1 MVATIYSNTILL
13 SHPMIGKLSTL
24 YDDENGKLAV
34 FVALFVTFILL
45 CIGYKVIKIIKGIIA
60 SVLSLF
66 NGNKKKNVE
75 VESNDNYEADDAASL
90 ATTYVDSYDFGD
102 DVVDVDDNDNDSDED
117 VDEDDYDSEIDY
129 DNNWNEEEFN
139 KGQQLLLQQQKPTPK
154 PTKKKATTTT
164 TTTTRRTTSKTRTK
178 KKETKLEMSKR
189 IERQMEESAARIRT
203 TQTKVL
209 VRKERVTAT
218 TTPITT
224 STPNKMKQQRGG
236 AGKETRLEMKA
247 RVKREYAAKAASK
260 KK

>member
-164 TTTTRRTTSKTRTK
+164 TTGRTTSKTTTK

>member
-1 MVATIYSNTILL
+1 MVATIYSNTLLL

-45 CIGYKVIKIIKGIIA
+45 YIGYKVIKIIKGIIA

-102 DVVDVDDNDNDSDED
+102 DVVDVDANDNDSDED

-164 TTTTRRTTSKTRTK
+164 TTGRTTSKTTTK

-189 IERQMEESAARIRT
+189 IERQMEESAARTRT

-209 VRKERVTAT
+209 VRKERVTAK

>member
-102 DVVDVDDNDNDSDED
+102 DVVDVDANDNDSDED

-178 KKETKLEMSKR
+178 TKETKLEMKAR
-189 IERQMEESAARIRT
+189 YAAQDAAR
-203 TQTKVL
+203 L
-209 VRKERVTAT
+209 EGAT
-218 TTPITT
+218 TAAAPAAPPTA
-224 STPNKMKQQRGG
+224 STVTG
-236 AGKETRLEMKA
+236 LEMKA
-247 RVKREYAAKAASK
+247 RKRSEMKARFRKDYAAKAASK